1 MPSGRSHTAQPQEP
15 PRTGEGGARSI
26 LPREFL
32 EAVEGKEERL
42 DLELLALAFQYS
54 KEKHAGQKRSSGEE
68 YITHCVAVASI
79 LGEIHP
85 DTVTIAASFL
95 HDVVEDSEVGLEEIR
110 QEFGAEIATL
120 VDGLTK
126 ISRVEF
132 RSLAERQ
139 VENYRKLLLSMAA
152 DARVIIVK
160 LADRLHN
167 MRTLEHLDT
176 ARQRRIALETKEIY
190 APLAHRLGMARVRW
204 ELEDLAFKFLKPAEY
219 KELSATVAEKRS
231 EREDLIRRMVEPLSE
246 ELQAAGL
253 DCIVQGRAKHLW
265 SIWRKMQKREKSYEE
280 IYDVLA
286 VRVVLPTIRDCYHGL
301 GVIHNK
307 WTPLTERFHDYIAT
321 PKSNLYQSLHTTIFG
336 PGGRLYE
343 IQLRTD
349 DMHRTAELGIA
360 AHWRYKEGGGGDEV
374 DEKLSWFRQVLEWQ
388 KETHEPEEF
397 LEFLRIDLFQ
407 DEIFVF
413 TPAGDVMQLPRG
425 ATPIDFA
432 YAVHTEIGNR
442 CSGAKVNGRIA
453 PLARALK
460 NGDTVEILT
469 SDNQRPNRDWLSF
482 VRTSRARHR
491 IRNWIR
497 DEEHE
502 SATQLGKEILAR
514 EWRRRKARPSDSDL
528 ERAADRLSILGG
540 VDALHATVGRGDIGI
555 AKVVRAVLPDDTE
568 PVERSVT
575 PLSKLVQKVWTT
587 PKGVKI
593 QGMDNLMVRYSQCCQ
608 PVPGDDVMG
617 YITVGRGIS
626 IHRCDC
632 PNVLNLPNVPERR
645 VVIDWGTDDAQ
656 RFLVRIVMEGTDR
669 HGLFADMARAVSDTG
684 TNIRSATITAVEG
697 GMQGQFVIEV
707 ENLAHLKKVLRKIR
721 RVKGVLS
728 VERKESLGDSDL
740 TLAGG
745 ESIPEQDDSDED

>member
-1 MPSGRSHTAQPQEP
+1 
-15 PRTGEGGARSI
+15 
-26 LPREFL
+26 
-32 EAVEGKEERL
+32 
-42 DLELLALAFQYS
+42 
-54 KEKHAGQKRSSGEE
+54 
-68 YITHCVAVASI
+68 
-79 LGEIHP
+79 
-85 DTVTIAASFL
+85 
-95 HDVVEDSEVGLEEIR
+95 
-110 QEFGAEIATL
+110 FGAEIATL

-167 MRTLEHLDT
+167 MRTLEHLDSG
-176 ARQRRIALETKEIY
+176 RQRRIALETKEIY

-204 ELEDLAFKFLKPAEY
+204 ELEDLAFKFLEPEEY
-219 KELSATVAEKRS
+219 KDLSETVAEKRS
-231 EREDLIRRMVEPLSE
+231 ERESLIQRMVEPLSE

-253 DCIVQGRAKHLW
+253 DCLVQGRAKHLW
-265 SIWRKMQKREKSYEE
+265 SIWRKMQKRGKSYEE
-280 IYDVLA
+280 VYDVLA
-286 VRVVLPTIRDCYHGL
+286 VRVVLPTIRDCYHAL

-360 AHWRYKEGGGGDEV
+360 AHWRYKEDARGDEV

-413 TPAGDVMQLPRG
+413 TPAGDVKQLPRG

-432 YAVHTEIGNR
+432 FAVHTEVGNR
-442 CSGAKVNGRIA
+442 CAGAKVNGRIA

-469 SDNQRPNRDWLSF
+469 SDSQRPNRDWLGF

-497 DEEHE
+497 DEEHD
-502 SATQLGKEILAR
+502 SAAQLGKDILAR
-514 EWRRRKARPSDSDL
+514 EWRRRKAKPDDADL
-528 ERAADRLSILGG
+528 EIAAQKLSISGG
-540 VDALHATVGRGDIGI
+540 PDGLYATVGRGDIGI
-555 AKVVRAVLPDDTE
+555 AKVVRAVLGEQGE
-568 PVERSVT
+568 PAERTTT
-575 PLSKLVQKVWTT
+575 PLSKLVRRVWTT

-626 IHRCDC
+626 IHRRDC
-632 PNVLNLPNVPERR
+632 PNVLSLPNLPERR
-645 VVIDWGTDDAQ
+645 VVIDWGADAEQ

-669 HGLFADMARAVSDTG
+669 HGLFADIARAVSDTG
-684 TNIRSATITAVEG
+684 TNIQSANITSVEG
-697 GMQGQFVIEV
+697 GMQGQFVVEV
-707 ENLAHLKKVLRKIR
+707 ENLGHLKKVMRQIR

-728 VERKESLGDSDL
+728 VERKESFGDSDL
-740 TLAGG
+740 TLAGSAG
-745 ESIPEQDDSDED
+745 GAEEPEDSPED

>member
-1 MPSGRSHTAQPQEP
+1 
-15 PRTGEGGARSI
+15 
-26 LPREFL
+26 
-32 EAVEGKEERL
+32 
-42 DLELLALAFQYS
+42 
-54 KEKHAGQKRSSGEE
+54 
-68 YITHCVAVASI
+68 
-79 LGEIHP
+79 
-85 DTVTIAASFL
+85 
-95 HDVVEDSEVGLEEIR
+95 
-110 QEFGAEIATL
+110 
-120 VDGLTK
+120 
-126 ISRVEF
+126 
-132 RSLAERQ
+132 
-139 VENYRKLLLSMAA
+139 
-152 DARVIIVK
+152 
-160 LADRLHN
+160 
-167 MRTLEHLDT
+167 
-176 ARQRRIALETKEIY
+176 
-190 APLAHRLGMARVRW
+190 
-204 ELEDLAFKFLKPAEY
+204 
-219 KELSATVAEKRS
+219 VAEKRS
-231 EREDLIRRMVEPLSE
+231 EREDLIQQMVGPLFE

-253 DCIVQGRAKHLW
+253 ECAVQGRAKHLW
-265 SIWRKMQKREKSYEE
+265 SIWRKMQKRSKSYEE

-286 VRVVLPTIRDCYHGL
+286 VRVVLPTIRDCYHAL

-343 IQLRTD
+343 IQLRTE

-360 AHWRYKEGGGGDEV
+360 AHWKYKEGAPGDEV

-413 TPAGDVMQLPRG
+413 TPAGDVKQLPRD

-432 YAVHTEIGNR
+432 YAVHTEVGNH
-442 CSGAKVNGRIA
+442 CAGAKVNGRIA

-469 SDNQRPNRDWLSF
+469 SDNQRPNRDWLGF

-497 DEEHE
+497 DEEE
-502 SATQLGKEILAR
+502 DSAIQLGKDILAR
-514 EWRRRKARPSDSDL
+514 EWRRRKAKPEEADL
-528 ERAADRLSILGG
+528 VAAARKLNIRAG
-540 VDALHATVGRGDIGI
+540 VDGLYATVGRGDIGI

-568 PVERSVT
+568 PTERGTT
-575 PLSKLVQKVWTT
+575 PLSKLVRRVWTT

-608 PVPGDDVMG
+608 PVPGDKVMG

-626 IHRCDC
+626 IHRRDC
-632 PNVLNLPNVPERR
+632 PNVLSLPNLPERR
-645 VVIDWGTDDAQ
+645 VVIDWGTDAEQ

-669 HGLFADMARAVSDTG
+669 HGLFADIARAVSDTG
-684 TNIRSATITAVEG
+684 TNIQSASITTVEG
-697 GMQGQFVIEV
+697 GMRGQFVVEV
-707 ENLAHLKKVLRKIR
+707 ENLGHLKKVLRQIR

-728 VERKESLGDSDL
+728 VERKESFGDSDL
-740 TLAGG
+740 TLSGG
-745 ESIPEQDDSDED
+745 IQESEEEPV